1 MDDDLRALG
10 VLLAKPDPSSQTVE
24 RGRRQ
29 LQQAILRPASRRRA
43 MTGPS
48 RRRRLAA
55 GAGLTAAAAAA
66 AAVALVPGGP
76 LNTAPVRMS
85 ATQVLLAAATA
96 AAAQP
101 SSGTYWHVKEVYDNY
116 QPAFGHPHGTWTW
129 TRYTQE
135 TWTNRD
141 GAFWVPD
148 SAAGTGVVP
157 LGGPGGF
164 SVASSD
170 LTFSQLQ
177 RLPES
182 PAALKAW
189 ITHSFEHP
197 AYVQFGI
204 PTASVLPGYVLTT
217 LVRLL
222 TDMPVPPAVRAAAF
236 RALASMPN
244 VKSLGPADGG
254 QALLITGPPPAI
266 NHLGVKLPR
275 GPVPAGDTELIIDTT
290 TAQVRSI
297 MTSQSTETI
306 ITEGWTN
313 QMPQVDRVPPKKTN
327 SKGLEAARISVI

>member
-10 VLLAKPDPSSQTVE
+10 LLLAKPGPSSQTVE

-29 LQQAILRPASRRRA
+29 LEQAILRPASRRRA
-43 MTGPS
+43 TTRPS
-48 RRRRLAA
+48 RTRRLAA
-55 GAGLTAAAAAA
+55 GAVLTAAAAAA
-66 AAVALVPGGP
+66 VTVAVVPGGP
-76 LNTAPVRMS
+76 FNTAPVRLS
-85 ATQVLLAAATA
+85 ARQVLLAAATA

-101 SSGTYWHVKEVYDNY
+101 SSGTYWHVKEVYDMD
-116 QPAFGHPHGTWTW
+116 QPPFGHPQGTWTW

-135 TWTNRD
+135 TWTNRQ

-148 SAAGTGVVP
+148 SAAGKGVVP
-157 LGGPGGF
+157 LGGPAGF
-164 SVASSD
+164 SLASSD
-170 LTFSQLQ
+170 LTFNQLQ

-197 AYVQFGI
+197 ADAVMGV

-217 LVRLL
+217 LVRLI

-236 RALASMPN
+236 RALASTPN
-244 VKSLGPADGG
+244 VTSLGPADGG
-254 QALLITGPPPAI
+254 QALLITGPPPPPI
-266 NHLGVKLPR
+266 NRPGVKVPR

-297 MTSQSTETI
+297 ITSWSTETVVA
-306 ITEGWTN
+306 EGWTN
-313 QMPQVDRVPPKKTN
+313 QMPQVDRVPPKQK
-327 SKGLEAARISVI
+327 SGSS